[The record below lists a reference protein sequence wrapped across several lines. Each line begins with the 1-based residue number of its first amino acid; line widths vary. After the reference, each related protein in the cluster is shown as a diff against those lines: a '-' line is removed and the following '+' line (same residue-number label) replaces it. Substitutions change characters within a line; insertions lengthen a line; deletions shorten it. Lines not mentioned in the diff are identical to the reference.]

1 MKLIWVKKNYQN
13 ITKLVAI
20 ENDST
25 TKQKKILSEL
35 CTRTLQGICTH
46 NFTAARISHTQE
58 KPLCH

>member
-1 MKLIWVKKNYQN
+1 MTQQRNK
-13 ITKLVAI
+13 
-20 ENDST
+20 
-25 TKQKKILSEL
+25 KKILSEL